1 MFEFPFDLIMF
12 INPALILLF
21 VFVLYKG
28 YKQGMI
34 MQLVN
39 LVNTFVS
46 LVISYLFSDVFANVF
61 QFVSYDKIGIA
72 SMDQFISFQVNR
84 LIWIFVLF
92 VVIRLVLIVLK
103 PIAQIISK
111 MPLIKQVNSVF
122 GAVFS
127 IVNYAIYI
135 LLIVLFLSTPIIKN
149 GSDLID
155 FTYLRNM
162 IDITEPVIS
171 NYEEL
176 ISDNLSIQSLINGKN
191 LSVTQKQKL
200 VNLLVEE
207 GFSNDEIKEFLN
219 KYE

>member
-1 MFEFPFDLIMF
+1 
-12 INPALILLF
+12 
-21 VFVLYKG
+21 
-28 YKQGMI
+28 
-34 MQLVN
+34 
-39 LVNTFVS
+39 
-46 LVISYLFSDVFANVF
+46 
-61 QFVSYDKIGIA
+61 
-72 SMDQFISFQVNR
+72 
-84 LIWIFVLF
+84 
-92 VVIRLVLIVLK
+92 
-103 PIAQIISK
+103 